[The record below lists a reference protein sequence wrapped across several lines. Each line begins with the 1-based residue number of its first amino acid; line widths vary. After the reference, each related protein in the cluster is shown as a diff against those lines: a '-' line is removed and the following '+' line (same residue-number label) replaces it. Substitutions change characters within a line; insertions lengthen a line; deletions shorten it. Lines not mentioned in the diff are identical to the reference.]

1 MNTAPPIQPAVLAD
15 LGSIARRRERAEIE
29 FASAVA
35 EVEREEESARRVIEE
50 AQRQLAA
57 LAALRREIHEKHAVV
72 AEQVE
77 RAEVVAIR
85 QGLEADWSLLGDRA
99 LLLEQATMEREA
111 VLQEQMRD
119 PENAEAIAEFE
130 RFVEVEATLG
140 TLPPSYRRAI
150 LEHHDKVRRRLEPII
165 AASNA
170 GPPHLE
176 VEARGVG
183 VLLAA
188 DPPEGVPEALVVV
201 LPVPY
206 AVYRD
211 WSERREDLA
220 SLLAYRAVSAVSRLL
235 ASVNA
240 GDAPVQ
246 FTELHGSLAIQV
258 WLGDCEIHGDLNER
272 ALEEIGAAR
281 EEAAELQSAGIELY
295 GLWVRPALLAEEGS

>member
-1 MNTAPPIQPAVLAD
+1 MNPGVPIQPAVLAD
-15 LGSIARRRERAEIE
+15 LGAIAQRRQRAESE
-29 FASAVA
+29 FASAVTD
-35 EVEREEESARRVIEE
+35 VEREEESARRAIEE
-50 AQRQLAA
+50 GQRQLAA
-57 LAALRREIHEKHAVV
+57 LAALRREIHEKHAAVS
-72 AEQVE
+72 EEVE

-85 QGLEADWSLLGDRA
+85 QGLEADRALLGERA
-99 LLLEQATMEREA
+99 LLLAQATMEREA
-111 VLQEQMRD
+111 ALQEQMKD
-119 PENAEAIAEFE
+119 PEVAEAIAEFE

-140 TLPPSYRRAI
+140 TLPASYRRAI
-150 LEHHDKVRRRLEPII
+150 LEHHDKVRRRLDPLI

-170 GPPHLE
+170 GPPQLE
-176 VEARGVG
+176 VDARGVG
-183 VLLAA
+183 LLLAA

-220 SLLAYRAVSAVSRLL
+220 SLLSYRAVSAVSKLL

-246 FTELHGSLAIQV
+246 YTELHGSLAIQV
-258 WLGDCEIHGDLNER
+258 WLGDCEIQGDLNER